1 MNSRLFHLKDVSCKI
16 VNCTHVAKI
25 ENMTNKT
32 KSIEID
38 RSFCIALYTNIKSF
52 GPALLRPPYTG
63 RRFFLPQQNLFLH
76 ILLLNSGAEFLW
88 VGLSICRSVWLF
100 PVLLLT
106 EAKVLIFMCISQ
118 DTFWTQPMPITKP
131 SRA

>member
-38 RSFCIALYTNIKSF
+38 RSFCIELYTNIKSF
-52 GPALLRPPYTG
+52 GPALLRPPLYGPSLLSAPAELVFTYLTFEFRGGVSMG
-63 RRFFLPQQNLFLH
+63 RFVYLSVCLAFSSPPVDRSKGTHLYVYITRHFLDPTHANYKAQ
-76 ILLLNSGAEFLW
+76 
-88 VGLSICRSVWLF
+88 
-100 PVLLLT
+100 
-106 EAKVLIFMCISQ
+106 
-118 DTFWTQPMPITKP
+118 
-131 SRA
+131 